1 MITTYLTHEYTF
13 VDATTV
19 NADVRMGDQMVY
31 NMASSIYTL
40 PWFDDCQLGMSSL
53 KDPKC
58 IPTYIQKIKPFELKH
73 WSKLESD
80 RSTYLEITIY
90 EPWFF

>member
-40 PWFDDCQLGMSSL
+40 P
-53 KDPKC
+53 
-58 IPTYIQKIKPFELKH
+58 
-73 WSKLESD
+73 
-80 RSTYLEITIY
+80 
-90 EPWFF
+90 